1 MPPKTCPPNKIA
13 NPAGKRCVVKTYD
26 ALLAHYMG
34 EKNEKKRFTMLA
46 KDLKVNPSVYVAK
59 MMKMKPKERK
69 SSFEV
74 DVSMLDHVKSKPKNA
89 NKFEA
94 YKSVKKRKEK
104 VKRSFCLVYHSKMPL
119 SKSSRAASKD
129 LTINLRDGKTMT
141 VKKGE
146 SSKVSSGVGLLDAE
160 KNKKAKKSGK
170 FTPTCRPTTGHSN
183 TIGRYHGDFLSAARK
198 AGGKILKKLHKKKKG
213 TVSVDVVIRETTAG
227 SEKKLRGYTITR
239 TPLAEPLLVKKKIK
253 GGVVEYTVD
262 YELTATKNI
271 PVVEKYKSIL
281 NAKIKASPKE
291 YFDEVYPELSTRK
304 RNAAIKIHSKAKPA
318 AKKPA
323 TKKKPTANK
332 TTAPSLMNLFRPAPT
347 PPPAPKK
354 TAPAPALRKSSRAKK
369 QPDRLGSFVKK

>member
-13 NPAGKRCVVKTYD
+13 NPTGKRCVVKTYD

-89 NKFEA
+89 NKFQA
-94 YKSVKKRKEK
+94 YKPVKKVK

-129 LTINLRDGKTMT
+129 LKINLRDGKTVT

-318 AKKPA
+318 DKKKPA
-323 TKKKPTANK
+323 TKKPAAKKPVAKKAKKPAAKK
-332 TTAPSLMNLFRPAPT
+332 TTAPSLMNLFRPAP
-347 PPPAPKK
+347 APVSKK
-354 TAPAPALRKSSRAKK
+354 TRSGKTY
-369 QPDRLGSFVKK
+369 